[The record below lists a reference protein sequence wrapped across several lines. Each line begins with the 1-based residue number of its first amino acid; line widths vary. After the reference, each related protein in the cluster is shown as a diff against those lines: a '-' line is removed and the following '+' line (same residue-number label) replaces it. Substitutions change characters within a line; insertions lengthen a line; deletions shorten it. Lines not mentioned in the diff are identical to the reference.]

1 MPILKH
7 TNALGTREVLIPN
20 GVQVDIIKDEDT
32 PFGKQTFLIVRGTD
46 ENAGGVWVN
55 GSTKEVRKQLNL

>member
-1 MPILKH
+1 MTTLKH
-7 TNALGTREVLIPN
+7 TNGLGTREVTIPN

-32 PFGKQTFLIVRGTD
+32 PFGKQTFLMVRDSD
-46 ENAGGVWVN
+46 ENTGGVWVN